1 MVGIGIPEND
11 IKKIHDDNDK
21 STEYDFFF
29 ILNGKT
35 FGISAKKTLR
45 ERYKQF
51 IKTSLTSNIDVSI
64 EITLG
69 LDLNEEK
76 AKIIRSHNT
85 IIFVSDE
92 IYQSRLFLQ
101 EMEGIYSASEL
112 TIDTLKKL
120 SSINSTVGQSNL

>member
-1 MVGIGIPEND
+1 
-11 IKKIHDDNDK
+11 
-21 STEYDFFF
+21 
-29 ILNGKT
+29 
-35 FGISAKKTLR
+35 
-45 ERYKQF
+45 QF

-76 AKIIRSHNT
+76 AKTIRSHNT

-120 SSINSTVGQSNL
+120 GSINLTVGQINL